1 MRYFTPQQI
10 FQARQIF
17 DRAEAMTRQYFR
29 LSPEA
34 VHPHRYDVKTL
45 AELQKHEVTDSAFAH
60 ICRYFIRRKEGPEG
74 TREFPHYRV
83 CLQDHRILDAVDR
96 GRSFIKYESLMLYIA
111 VHELTHVVRFSG
123 GHSDFDAPEAEKDR
137 EERKVNTFTQN
148 ILSSNTDRGVRLVM
162 DCFNK
167 RYDIDAIGSN

>member
-17 DRAEAMTRQYFR
+17 DRAEAITRKYFR
-29 LSPEA
+29 LSPETLQ
-34 VHPHRYDVKTL
+34 PRRYDVKTL
-45 AELQKHEVTDSAFAH
+45 AELHKHEVSDSAFAH
-60 ICRYFIRRKEGPEG
+60 LCRYFIQGNGGAGEP
-74 TREFPHYRV
+74 REFPHYRV

-96 GRSFIKYESLMLYIA
+96 GGSFIKLEPLMLYIA
-111 VHELTHVVRFSG
+111 VHELTHVVRFSS
-123 GHSDFDAPEAEKDR
+123 GHSDFDAPEAEKDQ

-148 ILSSNTDRGVRLVM
+148 ILSSNTDRSVRLVM

-167 RYDIDAIGSN
+167 RYDIDAIGRN